1 MDRRKFL
8 KGTALF
14 SGLLAVNPFGLVD
27 AKNLE
32 IKPRH
37 GKKAKNIIFMVS
49 DGMSSGT
56 LALANL
62 YSNRILGRNGNWNN
76 LYLENRVS
84 RALMDT
90 ASESSIV
97 TES

>member
-62 YSNRILGRNGNWNN
+62 YSNRILGRNAIGII
-76 LYLENRVS
+76 Y
-84 RALMDT
+84 
-90 ASESSIV
+90 I
-97 TES
+97 